1 MTQKDNVSTVSS
13 EDSQSS
19 FNSVAVT
26 PITAHFGGLA
36 LTSGTATD
44 YPDYL
49 PTMPLV
55 PTSVAPPTLDLLMMS
70 SYDLMQ
76 DPSTFGT
83 SALPNSFPT
92 TAFNVQ
98 QLSPPNSAAPK
109 AFNVQRL
116 SPPHSAALAQP
127 TQATLNSND
136 ISATFDATGLAAI
149 R

>member
-19 FNSVAVT
+19 FNSVAMT
-26 PITAHFGGLA
+26 PITAHSGGLA

-49 PTMPLV
+49 PTMPMV

-83 SALPNSFPT
+83 STLPNSFPT

-98 QLSPPNSAAPK
+98 Q
-109 AFNVQRL
+109 L

-136 ISATFDATGLAAI
+136 ISAAFDATGLAAI

>member
-19 FNSVAVT
+19 FNSVAMT
-26 PITAHFGGLA
+26 PITAHSGGLA

-49 PTMPLV
+49 PTMPMV

-98 QLSPPNSAAPK
+98 QLSPP
-109 AFNVQRL
+109 
-116 SPPHSAALAQP
+116 HSAALAQP

-136 ISATFDATGLAAI
+136 ISATFDATGLSAI

>member
-19 FNSVAVT
+19 FNSVAMT
-26 PITAHFGGLA
+26 PITAHSGGLA

-92 TAFNVQ
+92 TDFNI
-98 QLSPPNSAAPK
+98 
-109 AFNVQRL
+109 QRL

-136 ISATFDATGLAAI
+136 ISATFDATACLAAI

>member
-19 FNSVAVT
+19 FNSVAMT
-26 PITAHFGGLA
+26 PITAHSGGLA

-49 PTMPLV
+49 PTMPMV

-92 TAFNVQ
+92 TAFNIQ
-98 QLSPPNSAAPK
+98 Q
-109 AFNVQRL
+109 L

>member
-19 FNSVAVT
+19 FNSVAMT
-26 PITAHFGGLA
+26 PITAHSGGLP
-36 LTSGTATD
+36 LTSATATD
-44 YPDYL
+44 YPEYL
-49 PTMPLV
+49 PTMPMV

-98 QLSPPNSAAPK
+98 QLSPP
-109 AFNVQRL
+109 
-116 SPPHSAALAQP
+116 HSAALAQP

>member
-19 FNSVAVT
+19 FNSVAMT
-26 PITAHFGGLA
+26 PITAHSGGLA

-49 PTMPLV
+49 PTMPMV

-83 SALPNSFPT
+83 STLPNSFPT

-98 QLSPPNSAAPK
+98 Q
-109 AFNVQRL
+109 L

>member
-19 FNSVAVT
+19 FNSVAMT
-26 PITAHFGGLA
+26 PITAHSGGLA

-83 SALPNSFPT
+83 STLPNSFPT
-92 TAFNVQ
+92 TDFNI
-98 QLSPPNSAAPK
+98 
-109 AFNVQRL
+109 QRL

-136 ISATFDATGLAAI
+136 ISATFDASGLAAI

>member
-19 FNSVAVT
+19 FNSVAMT
-26 PITAHFGGLA
+26 PITAHSGGLA

-49 PTMPLV
+49 PTMPMV

-83 SALPNSFPT
+83 STLPNSFPT

-98 QLSPPNSAAPK
+98 QLSPP
-109 AFNVQRL
+109 
-116 SPPHSAALAQP
+116 HSAALAQP
-127 TQATLNSND
+127 TPATLNSND

>member
-19 FNSVAVT
+19 FNSVAMT
-26 PITAHFGGLA
+26 PITAHSGGLA
-36 LTSGTATD
+36 LTSATATD
-44 YPDYL
+44 YPEYL
-49 PTMPLV
+49 PTMPMV

-92 TAFNVQ
+92 TDFNI
-98 QLSPPNSAAPK
+98 
-109 AFNVQRL
+109 QRL